1 MDSPLFDIDIPGMQA
16 TVNKFQPGTG
26 LAWATLFPLKYTR
39 KFDIKGLEGDEGIP
53 VAADRVAF
61 NTKAP
66 KKTRQKVGTWSGK
79 LSKYAVS
86 RDKDEVEINEYLDAQ
101 TLANTATENQ
111 QEKQELVNMV
121 YDDVTFVRKA
131 MDYKVELDCMRIA
144 SSGVQTFPAK
154 IEGDMATQ
162 DTINFNV
169 PAANF
174 IGVKVSE
181 KKDKAGK
188 TVLRKGYTWDDE
200 DNADGLL
207 DLANAQ
213 DMIAR
218 QGLTKPRYA
227 FMEKAA
233 FQRLVAQKKTAK
245 RLYPQVNDLSMV
257 TADMVTLEKINAY
270 NASPTRGYPQIVVL
284 DTYVT
289 IEHKD
294 GSKDTVKPWNVNV
307 VTLSPTV
314 QLGWTYYKNVPVVQN
329 TDALQVYGGF
339 YKVTRYSEVNP
350 QTETTMAE
358 AYVQPALINRKS
370 LVFLNTANQEW
381 ADGEEAQA

>member
-1 MDSPLFDIDIPGMQA
+1 MEAPLFDIDIPGMQA

-79 LSKYAVS
+79 LSKYSVS
-86 RDKDEVEINEYLDAQ
+86 RDKDEIEINEYLDSQ
-101 TLANTATENQ
+101 TLANSATENQ

-121 YDDVTFVRKA
+121 YDDVSFVRKA

-144 SSGVQTFPAK
+144 SSGVQTFPEK
-154 IEGDMATQ
+154 IEGDMASQ
-162 DTINFNV
+162 DIIDFNV
-169 PAANF
+169 PKRNF
-174 IGVKVSE
+174 IGVNISE
-181 KKDKAGK
+181 KKSKDGNSTLK
-188 TVLRKGYTWDDE
+188 KGYEWSDE

-213 DMIAR
+213 DMIAQ

-227 FMEKAA
+227 FMEKAK
-233 FQRLVAQKKTAK
+233 FQQLVAQKKTAK
-245 RLYPQVNDLSMV
+245 RLYPQVNDLSMI
-257 TADMVTLEKINAY
+257 TADMITLEKINAY
-270 NASPTRGYPQIVVL
+270 NASPTRGYPQIIVL
-284 DTYVT
+284 DTYVSL
-289 IEHKD
+289 EHKD
-294 GSKDTVKPWNVNV
+294 GSKETIKPWNVNV
-307 VTLSPTV
+307 VTLSPTI
-314 QLGWTYYKNVPVVQN
+314 QLGWTYYKNVPMVQN
-329 TDALQVYGGF
+329 TAALQVYGGF

-358 AYVQPALINRKS
+358 AYVQPGLINRKS
-370 LVFLNTANQEW
+370 LVFFNTANQTW
-381 ADGEEAQA
+381 ANGEASA

>member
-1 MDSPLFDIDIPGMQA
+1 MDAPLFDIDIPGMQA

-101 TLANTATENQ
+101 TLANSATENQ
-111 QEKQELVNMV
+111 QEKQELVNLV

-174 IGVKVSE
+174 IGVSISE
-181 KKDKAGK
+181 KKSKDGK
-188 TVLRKGYTWDDE
+188 TYLAHTLNNTCVAPPRMLIAFLENHLQADGTVTIPEVLRPYMG
-200 DNADGLL
+200 G
-207 DLANAQ
+207 
-213 DMIAR
+213 
-218 QGLTKPRYA
+218 
-227 FMEKAA
+227 KAV
-233 FQRLVAQKKTAK
+233 LVPNKK
-245 RLYPQVNDLSMV
+245 
-257 TADMVTLEKINAY
+257 
-270 NASPTRGYPQIVVL
+270 
-284 DTYVT
+284 
-289 IEHKD
+289 
-294 GSKDTVKPWNVNV
+294 
-307 VTLSPTV
+307 
-314 QLGWTYYKNVPVVQN
+314 
-329 TDALQVYGGF
+329 
-339 YKVTRYSEVNP
+339 
-350 QTETTMAE
+350 
-358 AYVQPALINRKS
+358 
-370 LVFLNTANQEW
+370 
-381 ADGEEAQA
+381 